1 MALSV
6 TFFPDT
12 LTTNAVWFGCDMT
25 EKDIYGWC
33 MSDSDIVSGRLE
45 NYDGDVLHPMMLPT
59 LFAELERERLIP
71 LSRAN
76 VDELV
81 RRLHSLSSPEGLGHL
96 KTSNVA
102 PSLQKRSD
110 TTVGRPSRTQTSVS
124 HKSAASAASE
134 KTLIGSSNTKTL
146 NPRKKTDIKDV
157 PTVIVWLRLSSLRNG
172 LDSWRAQ
179 LLKMIDHVEELE
191 SLRYGLHDVV
201 SDSHVAKL
209 ASLKTSGER
218 IKNRLREL
226 LCENDEAARE
236 CTRAMEGMTLANQL
250 VSQIFPNNEEGCN

>member
-12 LTTNAVWFGCDMT
+12 LTTNAVWYGCDMT

-33 MSDSDIVSGRLE
+33 MSDADIVSGRLE

-81 RRLHSLSSPEGLGHL
+81 RRLHSLSISEGLVPL
-96 KTSNVA
+96 KTSDVA
-102 PSLQKRSD
+102 AGFQRSSE
-110 TTVGRPSRTQTSVS
+110 TTVTCPPRIQTSNS
-124 HKSAASAASE
+124 HKSAASASSE
-134 KTLIGSSNTKTL
+134 KTLIRSSNTKPL
-146 NPRKKTDIKDV
+146 VSSKKTDIKDV

-172 LDSWRAQ
+172 LESWRAQ

-191 SLRYGLHDVV
+191 RLRYGLDDDLDEAHA
-201 SDSHVAKL
+201 AKL
-209 ASLKTSGER
+209 SSLKTSGER
-218 IKNRLREL
+218 ITGRLREL
-226 LCENDEAARE
+226 LFENDEAARE

-250 VSQIFPNNEEGCN
+250 VGQPLPHSEEALN